1 MFEMV
6 CGTAVLLIF
15 FGIIG
20 VGYHKHMKA
29 IYDDIAH
36 EEAHGMADEMFDEA
50 MERAEFHVHSRL
62 EIVDEMG
69 RRG

>member
-1 MFEMV
+1 MFDFIT
-6 CGTAVLLIF
+6 GSALLLLF

-36 EEAHGMADEMFDEA
+36 EEAQDMADEMFDEA

-69 RRG
+69 R

>member
-1 MFEMV
+1 MFDFIT
-6 CGTAVLLIF
+6 GSALLMLF

-36 EEAHGMADEMFDEA
+36 EEAQGMADEMFDEA

-69 RRG
+69 R

>member
-29 IYDDIAH
+29 IYDDIADRL
-36 EEAHGMADEMFDEA
+36 G
-50 MERAEFHVHSRL
+50 FHQKW
-62 EIVDEMG
+62 
-69 RRG
+69 